1 MPLPVR
7 VTFRDIEHTEA
18 VEAKVRQRAAK
29 FEKFADRATALNVVI
44 AAPHAR
50 SHGPSHKGKLYH
62 ITLELVLP
70 GGEVVVHK
78 GEDGNH
84 AHEDVYVAIRD
95 AFEALERRAL
105 DHFGKMADH

>member
-1 MPLPVR
+1 MPIPIR
-7 VTFRDIEHTEA
+7 ITFRDIDPSEA
-18 VEAKVRQRAAK
+18 VEAKVQKRAARL
-29 FEKFADRATALNVVI
+29 EKFADRATALNVIV

-50 SHGPSHKGKLYH
+50 CQGPTHKGKLFH
-62 ITLELVLP
+62 VTLELALP

-95 AFEALERRAL
+95 AFEALERRAR
-105 DHFGKMADH
+105 DHFARMADH